1 MSTNT
6 GAGTTPAAEK
16 NQNAGGQT
24 PPATPPA
31 TVQKSHGERFTE
43 MVVAQLTGLAPG
55 AQISEFQKRL
65 AQNYFIKL
73 DTTLKDLEK
82 KRLGKAEQ
90 YREAI
95 PYTWQY
101 VNTQK
106 FALDVVAYSMVGL
119 DPMQP
124 NHINLIPYANNSSG
138 VYDIGCIPGYR
149 GIEIKARKYGL
160 DVPDEVIVELV
171 YSTDK
176 FRQIKKDKDNAIEQY
191 EFEVVNDFNR
201 GDIIGGFFY
210 YKYFNKPEKNR
221 IRVMNMADINKRRP
235 KHGGSDFWGG
245 EKDKW
250 VTNAQGQREKVKET
264 IEGWFPEM
272 VFKTLYRAAYN
283 GITIDS
289 NKIDEAFRHLL
300 VLEAELRD
308 EGIQKEIDANANKI
322 NITLTDQEDG
332 QEPTPPATEEANAE
346 VIPTPA
352 ATHTATPIVT
362 PPASTPAPAAEAATN
377 GTLFDNDKKDGDAPF

>member
-1 MSTNT
+1 MSTT
-6 GAGTTPAAEK
+6 DAAKTAPQQNPGGEK
-16 NQNAGGQT
+16 T

-73 DTTLKDLEK
+73 DNTLKDLEK
-82 KRLGKAEQ
+82 KRMGKTEQ

-160 DVPDEVIVELV
+160 EVPDEVIVELV

-176 FRQIKKDKDNAIEQY
+176 FRQIKKDKDNPIEAY

-201 GDIIGGFFY
+201 GDIIGGFYY
-210 YKYFNKPEKNR
+210 YKFFQTPERNR

-250 VTNAQGQREKVKET
+250 VTNQQGQREKVKET

-283 GITIDS
+283 SITIDS
-289 NKIDEAFRHLL
+289 NKIDEAFRHMLL
-300 VLEAELRD
+300 LEAELRD
-308 EGIQKEIDANANKI
+308 DTIQKEIDENANKMSM
-322 NITLTDQEDG
+322 TLTDEEDTPAQTPG
-332 QEPTPPATEEANAE
+332 NVTDAQVVSETSAPPPPAASPE
-346 VIPTPA
+346 PTPA
-352 ATHTATPIVT
+352 AQQT
-362 PPASTPAPAAEAATN
+362 TPAANPN
-377 GTLFDNDKKDGDAPF
+377 GTLFDNQPKGENEPPF